1 MSDAPA
7 ATAVTVTDNG
17 NGARMITMN
26 FYAHDSKISK
36 RKLYSTVNKTSNFL
50 LRGQL
55 LTLSNTDSY
64 AINLTSKVPTTR
76 SVTLQTPSTCSD
88 LLKIPRTQCWIC

>member
-17 NGARMITMN
+17 NGVRMITMN
-26 FYAHDSKISK
+26 FYAHDSKMSK

-55 LTLSNTDSY
+55 LYQTL
-64 AINLTSKVPTTR
+64 IH
-76 SVTLQTPSTCSD
+76 
-88 LLKIPRTQCWIC
+88 TQ